1 MPGPVREG
9 SPQQDSCWYRDRY
22 CVLITRL
29 LTSTTGS
36 LRLLPDKHIP
46 YTSNISP
53 NLGLLHEQCYV
64 VIDRLRLIQ

>member
-1 MPGPVREG
+1 M
-9 SPQQDSCWYRDRY
+9 
-22 CVLITRL
+22 LITRL